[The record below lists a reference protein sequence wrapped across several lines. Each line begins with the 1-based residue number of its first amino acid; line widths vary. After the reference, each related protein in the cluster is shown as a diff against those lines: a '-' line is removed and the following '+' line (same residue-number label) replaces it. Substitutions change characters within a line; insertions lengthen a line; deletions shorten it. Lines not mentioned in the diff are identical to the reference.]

1 MGFVLLSLCYWLAA
15 VAAAAAECIVLTTE
29 IDKKTQ
35 SQCKKAPCTVDF
47 LIWEMTVDV
56 AHFYNSMYLYNRKM
70 EKGEGGDKIY
80 LKKKTN
86 NKLQTK

>member
-47 LIWEMTVDV
+47 LI
-56 AHFYNSMYLYNRKM
+56 
-70 EKGEGGDKIY
+70 
-80 LKKKTN
+80 
-86 NKLQTK
+86 